1 MKYLIPLLCFFIFAS
16 GVEANT
22 VILKTNIKS
31 KLIKE
36 PARRVESTPTPSK
49 PKVEEQE
56 KRISSSLPQGSVE
69 KKIRAL
75 FGKDA
80 DLAIAIAKAESGM
93 RCEAV
98 GDGHIAYMQDGIE
111 YGKSYGVFQIR
122 HLPGRPA
129 PSYLADCDQNIEYAY
144 GMFKA
149 QGHFNAWSA
158 YTNGSYQKFIK

>member
-69 KKIRAL
+69 KKIRSL

-93 RCEAV
+93 RCDAV
-98 GDGHIAYMQDGIE
+98 GDKTLTFNQNGVE
-111 YGKSYGVFQIR
+111 YGASYGVFQIR
-122 HLPGRPA
+122 HLVGRPS
-129 PSYLADCDQNIEYAY
+129 PEVLMNCEQNIEYAY
-144 GMFKA
+144 GMYKA